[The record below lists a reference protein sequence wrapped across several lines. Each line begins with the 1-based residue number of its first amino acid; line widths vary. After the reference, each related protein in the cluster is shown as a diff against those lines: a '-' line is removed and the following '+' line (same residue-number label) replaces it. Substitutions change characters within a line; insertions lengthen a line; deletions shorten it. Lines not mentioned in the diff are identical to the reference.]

1 MGGINLTALTTEKRN
16 PHTMNLDEMKP
27 GEIIGIMNR
36 EDRQAVEA
44 VERVLPQVE
53 KVISC
58 TVASLKEGGRI
69 IYIGAGTS
77 GRLGVLDAVECP
89 PTFGVSDQVVT
100 GVIAGGS
107 EAFLK
112 AVEGAEDDREA
123 GAADLQSLK
132 LAERDTV
139 IGLTAS
145 GRTPYVIGAL
155 AYAKT
160 MKCRTAAISC
170 NLNAEVSKFA
180 DIAIEVETGPEI
192 LSGSTRLKAG
202 TAEKLILNMISTVS
216 MIETGKVYK
225 NLMVDVRQTNEKLM
239 VRAENIVMQAVD
251 CRREDAKN
259 ALAEADGEAKTAVL
273 KLLLGVDAKTAREM
287 LEQSGGRIRA
297 VMCKYGQDGNML

>member
-1 MGGINLTALTTEKRN
+1 MGDINLTVLTTEKRN
-16 PHTMNLDEMKP
+16 PQTMNLDEMKP
-27 GEIIGIMNR
+27 EEIITIMNR
-36 EDRQAVEA
+36 EDRKAVDAVEN
-44 VERVLPQVE
+44 VLSQVE

-58 TVASLKEGGRI
+58 TVASLKRGGRI

-89 PTFGVSDQVVT
+89 PTFGVSDQVVV
-100 GVIAGGS
+100 GVIAGGPG
-107 EAFLK
+107 AFLK

-123 GAADLQSLK
+123 GAVDLQNLK
-132 LAERDTV
+132 LDDRDTV

-155 AYAKT
+155 AYAETMNCKT
-160 MKCRTAAISC
+160 ASISC

-180 DIAIEVETGPEI
+180 EIAIEVETGPEI

-225 NLMVDVRQTNEKLM
+225 NLMVDVQQTNEKLM

-251 CRREDAKN
+251 CQREEAKS
-259 ALAEADGEAKTAVL
+259 ALVESGGEAKTAIL
-273 KLLLGVDAKTAREM
+273 KLLLGVDVEAARGM
-287 LEQSGGRIRA
+287 LEQSGGKIRSA
-297 VMCKYGQDGNML
+297 VQMSRQNRHML

>member
-1 MGGINLTALTTEKRN
+1 MGDVNLTALTTEKRN
-16 PHTMNLDEMKP
+16 PETMNLDEMKP
-27 GEIIGIMNR
+27 EEIITIMNR
-36 EDRQAVEA
+36 EDRKAVDAVED
-44 VERVLPQVE
+44 VLPQVE

-58 TVASLKEGGRI
+58 AVARLTSGGRI

-89 PTFGVSDQVVT
+89 PTFGVSDQVVV
-100 GVIAGGS
+100 GVIAGGPG
-107 EAFLK
+107 AFLK

-123 GAADLQSLK
+123 GAVDLQNLD
-132 LAERDTV
+132 LDERDTV

-155 AYAKT
+155 TYADT
-160 MKCRTAAISC
+160 INCRTAAISC

-180 DIAIEVETGPEI
+180 EIAIEVETGPEI

-216 MIETGKVYK
+216 MIKIGKVYK
-225 NLMVDVRQTNEKLM
+225 NLMVDVQQTNEKLM

-251 CRREDAKN
+251 CEREEAKS
-259 ALAEADGEAKTAVL
+259 ALAESGGEAKTAIL
-273 KLLLGVDAKTAREM
+273 KLLLGVNVEVAREM
-287 LEQSGGRIRA
+287 LEKSGGRIKSAMQMGGHNVR
-297 VMCKYGQDGNML
+297 VL

>member
-1 MGGINLTALTTEKRN
+1 MGGINLTALATEKRN

-27 GEIIGIMNR
+27 GEIIMIMNR
-36 EDRQAVEA
+36 EDRKAVDAVEHI
-44 VERVLPQVE
+44 LPKVE
-53 KVISC
+53 KVISY
-58 TVASLKEGGRI
+58 TVASLKKGGRI

-89 PTFGVSDQVVT
+89 PTFGVSDQVVV
-100 GVIAGGS
+100 GVLAGGAG
-107 EAFLK
+107 AFLK
-112 AVEGAEDDREA
+112 AVEGAEDDKEA
-123 GAADLQSLK
+123 GAADLQNLK
-132 LAERDTV
+132 LEERDTV

-155 AYAKT
+155 AYAES
-160 MKCRTAAISC
+160 MNCRTAAISC
-170 NLNAEVSKFA
+170 NLDAEVSKFA
-180 DIAIEVETGPEI
+180 DVAIEVETGPEI

-251 CRREDAKN
+251 CRREEAKK
-259 ALAEADGEAKTAVL
+259 ALAEADGEAKTAIL
-273 KLLLGVDAKTAREM
+273 KLLLRVDAETAREM
-287 LEQSGGRIRA
+287 LEQSGGRIKS
-297 VMCKYGQDGNML
+297 VMRKYGQGGNML

>member
-1 MGGINLTALTTEKRN
+1 MGDINLTALTTEKRN
-16 PHTMNLDEMKP
+16 PETMNLDEMKP
-27 GEIIGIMNR
+27 GEIITIMNR
-36 EDRQAVEA
+36 EDRKAVDAVEH
-44 VERVLPQVE
+44 VLPQVE

-58 TVASLKEGGRI
+58 TVASLKSGGRI

-89 PTFGVSDQVVT
+89 PTFGVSDQVVI
-100 GVIAGGS
+100 GVIAGGPG
-107 EAFLK
+107 AFLK

-123 GAADLQSLK
+123 GAVDLKNLK
-132 LAERDTV
+132 IDDRDTV

-155 AYAKT
+155 VYAET
-160 MKCRTAAISC
+160 MNCRTASISC

-180 DIAIEVETGPEI
+180 EIAIEVETGPEI

-225 NLMVDVRQTNEKLM
+225 NLMVDVQQTNEKLM

-251 CRREDAKN
+251 CEREEAKS
-259 ALAEADGEAKTAVL
+259 ALAESGGEAKTAIL
-273 KLLLGVDAKTAREM
+273 KLLLGVDVEAAREM
-287 LEQSGGRIRA
+287 LEQSGGKIKSAMQMSRQNRH
-297 VMCKYGQDGNML
+297 ML